1 MRIMSRCAITGLAR
15 GKRATSECA
24 RLTELVP
31 GTTSITAPIIGQQL
45 RCEEKTQ
52 RRQNGAQRRSVM
64 SLNRAMV
71 FGNLAET
78 CAKYLARGRQVYV
91 EGRSRTREFEGKN
104 GGGKRQRAEIVA
116 QRVQFLGP
124 RPEAPAGGEAEE
136 PAGGRRGSILSG
148 LKAAQFLAGESPA
161 TGGG

>member
-71 FGNLAET
+71 IGNLGGDPELR
-78 CAKYLARGRQVYV
+78 YLPSGQPVVGFSIRPTRPTRTNR
-91 EGRSRTREFEGKN
+91 GRSRERVEWHN
-104 GGGKRQRAEIVA
+104 IV
-116 QRVQFLGP
+116 VF
-124 RPEAPAGGEAEE
+124 
-136 PAGGRRGSILSG
+136 
-148 LKAAQFLAGESPA
+148 
-161 TGGG
+161 